1 MGIIITYYNQPTSR
15 MRWDKGMF
23 FMAQVSS
30 ISIQDEALA
39 AMHDIVGHLI

>member
-1 MGIIITYYNQPTSR
+1 
-15 MRWDKGMF
+15 MF

-39 AMHDIVGHLI
+39 AMHDIVGHLIKIDPSTRTIIY